1 MALKNV
7 ILVSYDS
14 VRSDVAYSGK
24 FPGIERLRSEGVTF
38 RNCVSSAPVTPISH
52 STVMT
57 GLQPYNHGVRHLFK
71 EQLDRSCDTFAALL
85 KREGGFAT
93 SGVVSCPGLNAWYDI
108 GRGFDI
114 WDDEIPRLPDGTDP
128 LETVDVKLRGQAL
141 KRADLVIERS
151 LGQLEALSKQRRFCH
166 FMHFFDP
173 HWPYAP
179 PSEPYDVAVNNPYE
193 GEVAFMDHYFA
204 QWIET
209 ATERGYLDNTLIV
222 LISDHGEDLE
232 GWYPND
238 RGGQSN
244 GHPEEAGHGC
254 LLYDQTQMV
263 ALVFWSK
270 DMSRREVETQ
280 VRLVDV
286 APTILDLLGMPALDR
301 SDGQS
306 LAGAILHS
314 ETPPSIPAYSETFYP
329 REQNE
334 ASGGKFEWT
343 RDKKSIRIDN
353 RYKVIMHVG
362 DEELEVYDLEAD
374 PLERNNLASAEPSAC

>member
-1 MALKNV
+1 MTWKNV

-24 FPGIERLRSEGVTF
+24 FPGIERLRKNGVTF

-52 STVMT
+52 STLMT

-71 EQLDRSCDTFAALL
+71 EQLDRSCDTMAALL

-108 GRGFDI
+108 GRGFDQ
-114 WDDEIPRLPDGTDP
+114 WDDEIPLLPDGTDP

-141 KRADLVIERS
+141 KCADLVIERS
-151 LGQLEALSKQRRFCH
+151 LAQLETLSQSDRFCH
-166 FMHFFDP
+166 FMHFFDA
-173 HWPYAP
+173 HWPYEP
-179 PSEPYDVAVNNPYE
+179 PSEPYDVEVANAYE

-204 QWIET
+204 EWFQQ
-209 ATERGYLDNTLIV
+209 ASERGYLEDTLIV

-238 RGGQSN
+238 RGGEAN

-263 ALVFWSK
+263 ALVFWSL
-270 DMSRREVETQ
+270 DMQKREIETQ

-286 APTILDLLGMPALDR
+286 APTILEMLGMPALDR
-301 SDGQS
+301 SDGRS
-306 LAGAILHS
+306 LAVAVQHGASLTS
-314 ETPPSIPAYSETFYP
+314 VPAYSETFYS

-334 ASGGKFEWT
+334 ASDGKFEWT

-353 RYKVIMHVG
+353 KYKVIMHVG
-362 DEELEVYDLEAD
+362 DDAMEVYDLERD
-374 PLERNNLASAEPSAC
+374 PLERTNLAASSDDN